1 MELLR
6 ARGISHYF
14 ENVLYEDLHFSLE
27 SGQSMAIMGV
37 SGSGKSTILNNLSTM
52 LKPKKGEVDIAN
64 HTNIYSLKSSDLLA
78 IRRYE
83 VGIIFQSHY
92 LFRGFS
98 AAENLQVASI
108 LSEEEIDINLLERF
122 EIAHTLKQQ
131 IGQLSGGQQQRL
143 SIARVLTKKP
153 LVIFADEP
161 TGNLDSHT
169 AKKVV
174 EVLFE
179 YIEKMG
185 GALVLATHDGS
196 IAQMCQKRYLL
207 SNATLSAF

>member
-6 ARGISHYF
+6 AKGISHRF

-27 SGQSMAIMGV
+27 SGESMAIMGV

-52 LKPKKGEVDIAN
+52 LQPKKGEVDIAK
-64 HTNIYSLKSSDLLA
+64 HTNIYSLKPSDLLA

-98 AAENLQVASI
+98 ALENLQVASI
-108 LSEEEIDINLLERF
+108 LSEEKIDMNLLERF

-169 AKKVV
+169 AKNVMQA
-174 EVLFE
+174 LFE
-179 YIEKMG
+179 YIEKTDAAGHPENKTMPSE
-185 GALVLATHDGS
+185 AAERSFL
-196 IAQMCQKRYLL
+196 
-207 SNATLSAF
+207 